1 MAEVI
6 HNILVP
12 VDGSKGAEKS
22 VEYAAWVASKT
33 GAKVNLLH
41 VVDADKLKLKYEAMD
56 RFQPEWADK
65 IKHTDD
71 IRRYSPYFEE
81 QLQCMLDDP
90 LCKRGDNVLDA
101 MKTLAETYGGKP
113 ETMLKLGKVVDT
125 ILQVAEDERCD
136 HIILGRTGL
145 TGIQRML
152 IGHVAEKV
160 ARFAPCRV
168 TLIPHDMEMKYD

>member
-12 VDGSKGAEKS
+12 VDGSKGAEKA

-56 RFQPEWADK
+56 RFLPEWADK
-65 IKHTDD
+65 IKGTDD
-71 IRRYSPYFEE
+71 IKRYSPYFEE
-81 QLQCMLDDP
+81 QLQCMLEDP
-90 LCKRGDNVLDA
+90 LCKRGNNVLEA
-101 MKTLAETYGGKP
+101 MTTLAEVYGMKP
-113 ETMLKLGKVVDT
+113 KTILKLGKVVDT
-125 ILQVAEDERCD
+125 VLQVAEDEGCD

-152 IGHVAEKV
+152 IGHVAEKI

-168 TLIPHDMEMKYD
+168 TLVPPDIEIK